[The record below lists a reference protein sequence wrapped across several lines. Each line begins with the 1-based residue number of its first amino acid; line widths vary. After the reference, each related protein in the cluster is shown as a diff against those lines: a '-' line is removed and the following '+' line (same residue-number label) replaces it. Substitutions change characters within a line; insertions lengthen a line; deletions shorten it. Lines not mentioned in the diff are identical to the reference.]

1 MSTNDTKP
9 VPTLSPDGWVRAT
22 AQKCDYIASYFL
34 LSQYSQSYLYK
45 GQINSFVWILAEYKD
60 NLKMIEAETKKA
72 LERMFS
78 SYFSRCSVEVTSKVT
93 EDQKAS
99 LYIYVEVTDADNKTF
114 KLGKV
119 ATIMNSKLEKIAN
132 INNYGHD

>member
-1 MSTNDTKP
+1 
-9 VPTLSPDGWVRAT
+9 
-22 AQKCDYIASYFL
+22 
-34 LSQYSQSYLYK
+34 
-45 GQINSFVWILAEYKD
+45 
-60 NLKMIEAETKKA
+60 MIEAETKKA

-119 ATIMNSKLEKIAN
+119 ATIMNSKLKKIAN
-132 INNYGHD
+132 INNYGHE